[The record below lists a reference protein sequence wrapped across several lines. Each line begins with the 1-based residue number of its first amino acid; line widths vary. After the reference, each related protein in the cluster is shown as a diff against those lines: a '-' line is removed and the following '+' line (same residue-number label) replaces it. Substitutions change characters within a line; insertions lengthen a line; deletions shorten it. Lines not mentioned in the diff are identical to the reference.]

1 MKVFVFDSSKCNGC
15 YGCQLACKDEHCDND
30 WSPISLPQP
39 DTGQFW
45 CHLEEVV
52 HGQVPK
58 VRMEYTP
65 KFGGQDS
72 AIADYA
78 PEVMMERADG
88 LRVIDPAKAAGRKD
102 IAEKFEGVFWN
113 EELNVPQACT
123 GCAHLVDEGQ
133 LPHCVDVCPTL
144 ALRFGDEE
152 EFADEIA
159 VAETFDTGTGKPNV
173 YYVNLP
179 HLFISGD
186 VWDPE
191 ADEVIIGAKATLTC
205 PDGSVVEEQTNV
217 FGDFWFR
224 KLDPGEYTVR
234 VEADGYKPAEK
245 AVALDKSLNVGDF
258 ALEKA

>member
-78 PEVMMERADG
+78 PEVMMEREDG
-88 LRVIDPAKAAGRKD
+88 LRVIDPVKAAGRKD
-102 IAEKFEGVFWN
+102 LAEKFPGVFWN

-173 YYVNLP
+173 YSITLP
-179 HLFISGD
+179 RGTMIAD
-186 VWDPE
+186 VDYGNWNFTQTKMFPGKFHE
-191 ADEVIIGAKATLTC
+191 ATLVASF
-205 PDGSVVEEQTNV
+205 PNAEWEINLSHSYKDG
-217 FGDFWFR
+217 D
-224 KLDPGEYTVR
+224 GEWQRETERVR
-234 VEADGYKPAEK
+234 VGALAEALAR
-245 AVALDKSLNVGDF
+245 KS
-258 ALEKA
+258 A